1 MKSQDAKELLE
12 VYRPGGA
19 DAAEPHFQ
27 EALQQA
33 ALDPRMA
40 GWFNEQRNFDADFA
54 KSLDAVPAPTDL
66 KDSILAARK
75 VVKPRLWNWNDWR
88 ARAAAVAAAVAVL
101 ATVGGLLATNR
112 SEPFPNFR
120 ATLIGQAWD
129 GQSHLDFES
138 SDVLHLKQWLAR
150 QHAPSDFKLPEA
162 LRDARLIGG
171 RVVEADGKF
180 VPMICLADGRKHIHL
195 FVIEGTRFTDLPP
208 RGTPDFQKCG
218 AWKTASW
225 QHGDKTYV
233 LSGMKFQ
240 TFVSKFRKGGRW
252 TMSG

>member
-1 MKSQDAKELLE
+1 MKSKDAKKWLE
-12 VYRPGGA
+12 VCRPGGA
-19 DAAEPHFQ
+19 DAPDPQFQ
-27 EALQQA
+27 DALQQA
-33 ALDPRMA
+33 ARDPALA
-40 GWFNEQRNFDADFA
+40 GWFDEQRSFDADFA
-54 KSLDAVPAPTDL
+54 KSLGSVPAPADL

-75 VVKPRLWNWNDWR
+75 VVKPPVWRDWR

-112 SEPFPNFR
+112 SEPFPAFR
-120 ATLIGQAWD
+120 ATLIEQAWD

-138 SDVLHLKQWLAR
+138 SDVLHIRQWFAR
-150 QHAPSDFKLPEA
+150 QNAPSDFQLPKG
-162 LRDARLIGG
+162 LRDAHLIGC
-171 RVVEADGKF
+171 RLVEADGKH
-180 VPMICLADGRKHIHL
+180 VPMICLSDGPKHMHL
-195 FVIEGTRFTDLPP
+195 FVVEGAHFTDLPP

>member
-1 MKSQDAKELLE
+1 MNTKDAKEWLE
-12 VYRPGGA
+12 VCRPGGA
-19 DAAEPHFQ
+19 DAQDRPFR

-33 ALDPRMA
+33 ACDPRLA
-40 GWFNEQRNFDADFA
+40 GWFDEQRNFDADFA
-54 KSLDAVPAPTDL
+54 KNLGSVPVPADL

-75 VVKPRLWNWNDWR
+75 VVKPRGWSDWR
-88 ARAAAVAAAVAVL
+88 ARAAAAAAAIAILAAVS
-101 ATVGGLLATNR
+101 GLLATNR
-112 SEPFPNFR
+112 PEQFPAFR
-120 ATLIGQAWD
+120 ATLIEQAWD

-138 SDVLHLKQWLAR
+138 SDLLHIKQWFAR
-150 QHAPSDFKLPEA
+150 QNVPSDFKLPKA
-162 LRDARLIGG
+162 LHDARLIGG
-171 RVVEADGKF
+171 RVVEADGKY
-180 VPMICLADGRKHIHL
+180 VPMICLADGPKHIHL
-195 FVIEGTRFTDLPP
+195 FVVEGTHFTDLPP
-208 RGTPDFQKCG
+208 QGTPDFQKCG